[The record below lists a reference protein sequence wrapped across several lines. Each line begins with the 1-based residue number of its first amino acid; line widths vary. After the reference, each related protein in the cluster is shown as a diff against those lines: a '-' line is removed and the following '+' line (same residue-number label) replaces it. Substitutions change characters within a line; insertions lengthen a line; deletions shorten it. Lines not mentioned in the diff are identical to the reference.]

1 MFLSS
6 VVSGDLTLVTVHQP
20 PVLAAALGHDVIM
33 PCQLSVSQ
41 DEKTEISSIL
51 YWIHTTSD
59 TGNSALWLPSQKYR
73 GRVDLLDNNSK
84 SSNKSI
90 RFQKVQWADSGRYLC
105 KVTITTEG
113 DLSFRRRGN
122 ETLLMVYDTVLFGL
136 TSHNDSLLHC
146 EVNVTG
152 DPRYILSIHHN
163 GSQSQTGGSSP
174 GDAITFLPYVTLSET
189 VSLRGRGEYE
199 CQLHLDGD
207 LITASRFFY
216 SPLESGELV
225 FPEPWLLYLAS
236 LLLHVLILL
245 GLLCA
250 ELFNIWLDSRH

>member
-122 ETLLMVYDTVLFGL
+122 ETLLMVY
-136 TSHNDSLLHC
+136 
-146 EVNVTG
+146 VNVTG